1 MRSLEALDCRS
12 LCSIVILVVKVKESL
27 LSDSPKETRLVH
39 SSKISQLKRQELGKE
54 LGPHCVCCGE
64 RFSGH

>member
-39 SSKISQLKRQELGKE
+39 SSKISQLKRQEMGKE